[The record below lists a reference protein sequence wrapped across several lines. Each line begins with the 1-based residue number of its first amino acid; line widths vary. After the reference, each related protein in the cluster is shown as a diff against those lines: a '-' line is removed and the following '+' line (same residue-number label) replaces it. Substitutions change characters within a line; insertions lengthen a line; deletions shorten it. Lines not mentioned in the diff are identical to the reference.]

1 VTHAR
6 RRASEQAVRHY
17 ASHADL
23 LQPARPGYLPVD
35 AIVVPAARPA
45 ANLESALL
53 LAAALNTQVV
63 VLCSRAARVEEVLR
77 QADGIGGVRCTA
89 VDLEVPTSP
98 RDLGVPVDGLP
109 ELATSGFAEAPI
121 PWHGDLSLKRNLGL
135 VLGRR
140 CGWRTVVFLD
150 DDIRGLSPALVENAV
165 GTLSHHAAAGM
176 PATRAPDNSVVGHA
190 RRLAVGDQGVFVS
203 GSALAVDV
211 SRVDSFFPAIYNE
224 DWLFLAP
231 YLDRREVAT
240 VGSVRQDFQDPFE
253 DLSRARD
260 EEFGEVIGEGL
271 IGWLHTG
278 SLHSPLSER
287 YWAEFLGQRAE
298 FIETVAL
305 GCRLSDHPDAARAG
319 VALEIAESARR
330 ELLPEVLAE
339 YLAAWWADRDSWR
352 QHLAQ
357 IEADDDLSAAL
368 DRLGLP
374 ADSVGPTCTA
384 PRAGS
389 S

>member
-1 VTHAR
+1 MTHAR
-6 RRASEQAVRHY
+6 RRAGEHPVRHY

-53 LAAALNTQVV
+53 LGAALDAPVV
-63 VLCSRAARVEEVLR
+63 ALCSRAAKVDEVLR
-77 QADGIGGVRCTA
+77 QADAVGGARCTA
-89 VDLEVPTSP
+89 VDLEVS
-98 RDLGVPVDGLP
+98 VDGLP
-109 ELATSGFAEAPI
+109 ELATSAFAEAPI

-150 DDIRGLSPALVENAV
+150 DDIRGVSPTLVESAV
-165 GTLSHHAAAGM
+165 GTLDHHHAAAGM
-176 PATRAPDNSVVGHA
+176 PATRFPDNSVVGHA
-190 RRLAVGDQGVFVS
+190 RRLAIGDQGVFVS

-211 SRVDSFFPAIYNE
+211 RRVDSFFPAIYNE

-231 YLDRREVAT
+231 YLDRREVAA
-240 VGSVRQDFQDPFE
+240 VGSVRQDFQDPFAE
-253 DLSRARD
+253 PSRARD

-271 IGWLHTG
+271 VSWLHTG
-278 SLHSPLSER
+278 SLRTPLSER
-287 YWAEFLGQRAE
+287 YWAEFLRLRAE

-319 VALEIAESARR
+319 LALEIAESARR
-330 ELLPEVLAE
+330 KLLPVVLAE
-339 YLAAWWADRDSWR
+339 YVSAWRADLHSWR
-352 QHLAQ
+352 QYLARL
-357 IEADDDLSAAL
+357 AGGDDLPAAL

-374 ADSVGPTCTA
+374 AESVGTACTT

-389 S
+389 

>member
-6 RRASEQAVRHY
+6 QRAGKHAVRHY
-17 ASHADL
+17 ASHVDL

-35 AIVVPAARPA
+35 AIVVPAARSA

-53 LAAALNTQVV
+53 LGAALDAQVV
-63 VLCSRAARVEEVLR
+63 VLCSRAARVDEVLR
-77 QADGIGGVRCTA
+77 QADGVGGARCTA
-89 VDLEVPTSP
+89 VDLE
-98 RDLGVPVDGLP
+98 GPVDGLP
-109 ELATSGFAEAPI
+109 DLATSAFAEAPI

-150 DDIRGLSPALVENAV
+150 DDIRGISPALVASAV

-176 PATRAPDNSVVGHA
+176 PATRFPDNSVVGHA
-190 RRLAVGDQGVFVS
+190 RRLAIGDQGVFVS

-211 SRVDSFFPAIYNE
+211 RRVDSFFPAIYNE

-231 YLDRREVAT
+231 YLEDRTVAA
-240 VGSVRQDFQDPFE
+240 VGSVRQDFQDPFAQ
-253 DLSRARD
+253 LSRARD

-271 IGWLHTG
+271 VGCLHTG

-287 YWAEFLGQRAE
+287 YWAEFLQVRGE
-298 FIETVAL
+298 FIKTVAL
-305 GCRLSDHPDAARAG
+305 GCRLSDHPDAAGAAA
-319 VALEIAESARR
+319 ALDIAESARR
-330 ELLPEVLAE
+330 ELSPRVLADYVSAWRADHGSWRH
-339 YLAAWWADRDSWR
+339 YLARLQPDH
-352 QHLAQ
+352 HLF
-357 IEADDDLSAAL
+357 AAL

-374 ADSVGPTCTA
+374 AGSVGPACTT